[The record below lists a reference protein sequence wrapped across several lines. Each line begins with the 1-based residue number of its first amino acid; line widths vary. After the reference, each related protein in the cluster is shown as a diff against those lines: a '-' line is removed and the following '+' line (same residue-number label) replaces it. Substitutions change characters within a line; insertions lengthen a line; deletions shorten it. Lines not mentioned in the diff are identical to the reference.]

1 MLSAQAIKEIQQAI
15 ETDPN
20 GCQLEVQVPNGP
32 SFTVTLQPGRAQ
44 QLSNR
49 QQGQQD
55 EGSQQQYGAAR
66 RGQTQEWRIRRTS
79 LQGQQGSGQNYQD

>member
-15 ETDPN
+15 ESDPN

-44 QLSNR
+44 QLANR
-49 QQGQQD
+49 QQTQQAQD
-55 EGSQQQYGAAR
+55 EGNAQQQR
-66 RGQTQEWRIRRTS
+66 RGQSQEWRVRKTS
-79 LQGQQGSGQNYQD
+79 LTGQYQD